1 MKFYMCPE
9 TKTVIEVI
17 EGQQAPLTCDG
28 KPMEELVPNSTN
40 AAVEKH
46 MPVLSIENGELK
58 VCVGEV
64 EHPSIE
70 KHWIPFVA
78 VKAGDLVLRR
88 TIKATEKP
96 EAVFPLGNFKGEVE
110 VYAWCNLQSLLNHK
124 AGRVGKSDSFFIIY
138 LNLNFRT
145 CKLASST

>member
-1 MKFYMCPE
+1 
-9 TKTVIEVI
+9 
-17 EGQQAPLTCDG
+17 
-28 KPMEELVPNSTN
+28 MEELVPNSTN

-46 MPVLSIENGELK
+46 MPVLSAENGVLK

-88 TIKATEKP
+88 SINATEKP
-96 EAVFPLGNFKGEVE
+96 EAIFPLGDFKGEVE
-110 VYAWCNLQSLLNHK
+110 VYAWCNLHGIWK
-124 AGRVGKSDSFFIIY
+124 ATIT
-138 LNLNFRT
+138 L
-145 CKLASST
+145 

>member
-1 MKFYMCPE
+1 MKENVRFYKCPICGNIVGLIKGDME
-9 TKTVIEVI
+9 HIK
-17 EGQQAPLTCDG
+17 CCG
-28 KPMEELVPNSTN
+28 KPMDEMIANTTD

-46 MPVLSIENGELK
+46 MPVLSAENGVLK

-88 TIKATEKP
+88 SINATEKP
-96 EAVFPLGNFKGEVE
+96 EAIFPLGDFKGEVE
-110 VYAWCNLQSLLNHK
+110 VYAWCNLHGIWK
-124 AGRVGKSDSFFIIY
+124 ATIT
-138 LNLNFRT
+138 L
-145 CKLASST
+145 